1 MIYTVIS
8 SLKENRIEI
17 NKRDCRIVRQPLT
30 LLYPKLKEY
39 TERGKNEQHNAERRL
54 AYITLLSSLK
64 EFFFIENPVIK
75 RNENGKPSLVDC
87 NVHISLSHCDEVSAI
102 TLSDEGEIGVDIQS
116 PVDDAKAE
124 RLTKRFLSEIQPKQ
138 EEVNIKYFYMTLTE
152 KGANFTEIFLENSD
166 KTDFLSKWVYLE
178 SVIKAY
184 GISFSEISKINELS
198 KNTKTCIL
206 NYKNS
211 KIAVTTAD

>member
-1 MIYTVIS
+1 MIYIVIADIQS
-8 SLKENRIEI
+8 IE
-17 NKRDCRIVRQPLT
+17 KDCRDIRQSCNLFPGEI
-30 LLYPKLKEY
+30 KEY
-39 TERGKNEQHNAERRL
+39 IENTKNEQTKTERII
-54 AYITLLSSLK
+54 AYSALFSSLK
-64 EFFFIENPVIK
+64 EFFSIENPKIK
-75 RNENGKPSLVDC
+75 RNTNGKPSLVDS
-87 NVHISLSHCDEVSAI
+87 NVHISLSHCDGVSAI
-102 TLSDEGEIGVDIQS
+102 ALSDEGEIGVDIQS
-116 PVDDAKAE
+116 PIDDTKAE

-138 EEVNIKYFYMTLTE
+138 EDVNIKCFYRTLTE
-152 KGANFTEIFLENSD
+152 NGANFTEIVLENSD

-211 KIAVTTAD
+211 KIAVTTVY